1 MATEIRTLLDEGA
14 AQLGRVADAPRREA
28 EVLLGAALGR
38 TRAWLLA
45 HPEERVVDC
54 EATDRYE
61 AYVTRRRLGE
71 PVAYLLGEKE
81 FWSLPLAVGPGVL
94 IPRPETELLVE
105 RALAH
110 LPTDRPCTV
119 LDLATGSGAVAL
131 AIAQERPLG
140 RVVAT
145 DCASVAVVTAR
156 ANAARLGL
164 ADRVQVRE
172 GEWYG
177 PVAAQTFDLIASNPP
192 YIAADDPRVEPAV
205 RRFEPREALFAGPTG
220 LEALQHDHRERTGP
234 PRARWLAG
242 ARARR
247 HARRG
252 GARAVGEAPAS
263 PRSAHTATSAGHE
276 RCSEGRLVGTTQGQR
291 PAKRTGGWGCAIE
304 PDADPR

>member
-28 EVLLGAALGR
+28 ELLLGAALGR

-45 HPEERVVDC
+45 HPEERILDC

-110 LPTDRPCTV
+110 LPTERPCKV

-140 RVVAT
+140 RIVAT
-145 DCASVAVVTAR
+145 DCATVAVVTAR

-164 ADRVQVRE
+164 ADRVQVLA
-172 GEWYG
+172 GEWYA
-177 PVAAQTFDLIASNPP
+177 PVASQAFDLVVSNPP

-220 LEALQHDHRERTGP
+220 LEALQHIVAHAPGHLVAGGWLVLEHGDLQGEAVRALLQATGFVAVRTSRDLAGRERCT
-234 PRARWLAG
+234 
-242 ARARR
+242 
-247 HARRG
+247 
-252 GARAVGEAPAS
+252 
-263 PRSAHTATSAGHE
+263 
-276 RCSEGRLVGTTQGQR
+276 EGRR
-291 PAKRTGGWGCAIE
+291 PSDGG
-304 PDADPR
+304 RL

>member
-14 AQLGRVADAPRREA
+14 AQLGRVAEAPRREA
-28 EVLLGAALGR
+28 ELLLGAALGR

-45 HPEERVVDC
+45 HPEERILDC

-110 LPTDRPCTV
+110 LPQDRPCTV

-131 AIAQERPLG
+131 AIAQERPLA

-145 DCASVAVVTAR
+145 DCATVAVVTAR

-164 ADRVQVRE
+164 ADRVQVLA
-172 GEWYG
+172 GEWYS
-177 PVAAQTFDLIASNPP
+177 PVAAQAFDLVVSNPP

-205 RRFEPREALFAGPTG
+205 RQFEPREALFAGPTG
-220 LEALQHDHRERTGP
+220 LEALQQIV
-234 PRARWLAG
+234 AG
-242 ARARR
+242 APGHLVA
-247 HARRG
+247 G
-252 GARAVGEAPAS
+252 GWLVLEHGDTQGEAVRALLANAGFVEI
-263 PRSAHTATSAGHE
+263 RTHRDLGGHE
-276 RCSEGRLVGTTQGQR
+276 RCTEGRPDGV
-291 PAKRTGGWGCAIE
+291 TGLRR
-304 PDADPR
+304 DDRFQ

>member
-28 EVLLGAALGR
+28 ELLLGAALGR

-45 HPEERVVDC
+45 HPEERILDC

-131 AIAQERPLG
+131 AIAQERPLA

-205 RRFEPREALFAGPTG
+205 QRFEPREALFAGPTG
-220 LEALQHDHRERTGP
+220 LEALQHIIANAPGHLTPAG
-234 PRARWLAG
+234 WLVLEHG
-242 ARARR
+242 DTQ
-247 HARRG
+247 
-252 GARAVGEAPAS
+252 GEAVRGLLANAGFTEI
-263 PRSAHTATSAGHE
+263 RTHRDLGGHE
-276 RCSEGRLVGTTQGQR
+276 RCSEGRHVGTTQGQR